1 MGTEALMPEYKKHEI
16 VYLKEHNSPVP
27 HGEGSLW
34 NAWKEFK
41 LMILRKFM
49 QKNIRNQNKEV
60 RTIPNVN
67 EKFTKEK

>member
-1 MGTEALMPEYKKHEI
+1 MGPEALMPEYKKHEI
-16 VYLKEHNSPVP
+16 VHLKEHNSPVP
-27 HGEGSLW
+27 HGEGNLW

-49 QKNIRNQNKEV
+49 QKNIRNQNKEI